1 MDWHLFACFLYWK
14 MMYLCNGYI
23 MCVQFSSVHSVAS
36 DSLRPHEP
44 QHTRRPM
51 YVDCEIAKEMIYIRH
66 FHIYI
71 FSNLSLPKGD
81 WCKYL
86 CTPLG
91 KRAFFQCSQE
101 WLFSQILDFFY
112 ITYDYIRDMFYV
124 LGSLTLQT
132 YIRLFK
138 HEIFNHCSPKAMT
151 LFQKILKLLILLQN
165 SRVVEFCVDTIIF
178 NF

>member
-23 MCVQFSSVHSVAS
+23 MCVQFSSVHSVTS

-91 KRAFFQCSQE
+91 KRAFFLRVFSGVVILSDFGYLWYYL
-101 WLFSQILDFFY
+101 WLHK
-112 ITYDYIRDMFYV
+112 RYV
-124 LGSLTLQT
+124 LCFGKLDITNIYQT
-132 YIRLFK
+132 F
-138 HEIFNHCSPKAMT
+138 
-151 LFQKILKLLILLQN
+151 
-165 SRVVEFCVDTIIF
+165 
-178 NF
+178 